1 MQTANVM
8 VALGG
13 DKGTTVPKYGVTI
26 SEIAVLQAIHGNDS
40 VFDIEPTG
48 DVERSSREEIARLHD
63 TYSRP
68 SVNGKPEGAVAD
80 LFPGI
85 AARAF
90 RNWDEIEIDAE
101 FFKPLS
107 RAAAPVAEPEAEK
120 PAKPAKRGKKA
131 AAEPVADADADESE
145 DAPEDG
151 KLFG

>member
-26 SEIAVLQAIHGNDS
+26 SEIAVLQALHGNDA
-40 VFDIEPTG
+40 VHDIEPTG
-48 DVERSSREEIARLHD
+48 DIERSDREEIARLREIYGNAKQGD
-63 TYSRP
+63 VP
-68 SVNGKPEGAVAD
+68 VMNV
-80 LFPGI
+80 LFPGA

-101 FFKPLS
+101 FFKPTA
-107 RAAAPVAEPEAEK
+107 RAAAPVAEPKAE
-120 PAKPAKRGKKA
+120 KPAKRGKKA
-131 AAEPVADADADESE
+131 AAEPVDDATDDEQD
-145 DAPEDG
+145 DAPADEDG

>member
-13 DKGTTVPKYGVTI
+13 DKGTTVPKYGVTL

-48 DVERSSREEIARLHD
+48 DIERRDREEIARLHEI
-63 TYSRP
+63 YSRIGG
-68 SVNGKPEGAVAD
+68 NGKPEGAVAD
-80 LFPGI
+80 LFPGV
-85 AARAF
+85 AARAY
-90 RNWDEIEIDAE
+90 RNWDELEIDE
-101 FFKPLS
+101 SFFKPTE
-107 RAAAPVAEPEAEK
+107 RAAAPVPAPKVEK
-120 PAKPAKRGKKA
+120 PKRGKKA
-131 AAEPVADADADESE
+131 DADEPVEDVADDEAE